1 MDNKEIY
8 NDIIRFLDTI
18 SYIKPEKV
26 PYIDIYMDQVTGF
39 MEQHLRSVK
48 RHEDDKVLTK
58 TMINNYTK
66 AKLLPPP
73 EKKKYSREHIFMLL
87 FIYYYKGLLSLDDLR
102 VLLEDIKT
110 KYFGDKTLSVEDIYK
125 EVFSLEASQMEV
137 LKQDIRQKFELA
149 EKTFEKY
156 ESRGK
161 SQRKAVSDE
170 TASSVSASKQSSGS
184 QASSE
189 KAADP
194 QSEDSADPDVEML
207 RLFSFACELG
217 FDIYL
222 KQLMLEN
229 ICDRLRE
236 HSGHK

>member
-156 ESRGK
+156 EIRGK

-194 QSEDSADPDVEML
+194 QSEDSANPDVEML

-236 HSGHK
+236 YSGHK